1 MEPYINMEKIIL
13 TDDLFLG
20 DGNHKIVYAHPTD
33 KNLCIKILR
42 TPNDDDFA
50 KEMRYRK
57 SLGKRADSMTLLTKF
72 FGLVDTSKGAGYLFE
87 RVIDYDGRSSKT
99 MLKIFEDTVADKNLL
114 PETEKLLRDFKRA
127 YFDEK
132 FLLAG
137 VDADNYLVQ
146 RISPT
151 ERRVRI
157 IDNIGC
163 AAAIPLPYYFDYF
176 AVKRVKKYWRIFVK
190 QLRSDY
196 GGIFPEDFLREL
208 DTI

>member
-1 MEPYINMEKIIL
+1 MSEKIIL

-33 KNLCIKILR
+33 KNLCVKLLR
-42 TPNDDDFA
+42 TPDDPDFA

-57 SLGKRADSMTLLTKF
+57 ALGERADSMTLLTKF
-72 FGLVDTSKGAGYLFE
+72 FGPVETSKGTGYLFE
-87 RVIDYDGRSSKT
+87 RVLDYDGKVPQT
-99 MLKIFEDTVADKNLL
+99 LLNVMDDTVDGKKLL
-114 PETEKLLRDFKRA
+114 PDTEKLLFDFKRA

-146 RISPT
+146 RVSPT

-157 IDNIGC
+157 IDNIGI
-163 AAAIPLPYYFDYF
+163 ATFVPLPYYFDYF
-176 AVKRVKKYWRIFVK
+176 ANKRAEKYWQRFIE
-190 QLRSDY
+190 QLRLDY
-196 GGIFPEDFLREL
+196 GKLFSEEFLKEL
-208 DTI
+208 GKM

>member
-1 MEPYINMEKIIL
+1 MINL

-33 KNLCIKILR
+33 KNLCVKLLR
-42 TPNDDDFA
+42 TPDDPDFA

-57 SLGKRADSMTLLTKF
+57 ALGSRADSMTLLTKY
-72 FGLVDTSKGAGYLFE
+72 FGEVETSKGKGYLFE
-87 RVIDYDGRSSKT
+87 RVLDFDGKISQT
-99 MLKIFEDTVADKNLL
+99 MLNVFDNTIANKKLL
-114 PETEKLLRDFKRA
+114 PATEKLLLDFKRV

-137 VDADNYLVQ
+137 VDPDNYLVQ
-146 RISPT
+146 RTSPT

-163 AAAIPLPYYFDYF
+163 SASIPLPYYFNYF
-176 AVKRVKKYWRIFVK
+176 AQKRLKKYWGRFVD
-190 QLRSDY
+190 LMRSDY
-196 GGIFPEDFLREL
+196 EKLFDAEFLRKLAE
-208 DTI
+208 I

>member
-1 MEPYINMEKIIL
+1 MNEKIIL

-33 KNLCIKILR
+33 LKLCVKLLR
-42 TPNDDDFA
+42 TPDDPDFA

-57 SLGKRADSMTLLTKF
+57 ALGSRADSMTLLTKY
-72 FGLVDTSKGAGYLFE
+72 FGEVETSKGKGYLFE
-87 RVIDYDGRSSKT
+87 RVTDFDGKNSQT
-99 MLKIFEDTVADKNLL
+99 MLNVLDDTVADKNLL
-114 PETEKLLRDFKRA
+114 PATEKLLLDFKRT

-137 VDADNYLVQ
+137 VDPDNYLVQ

-157 IDNIGC
+157 IDNIGI
-163 AAAIPLPYYFDYF
+163 ATFVPLPYYFDYF
-176 AVKRVKKYWRIFVK
+176 ALKRAKKYWGRFVDQMRDGYGEIF
-190 QLRSDY
+190 S
-196 GGIFPEDFLREL
+196 EEFLGKL
-208 DTI
+208 ADI

>member
-1 MEPYINMEKIIL
+1 MINL

-33 KNLCIKILR
+33 KNLCVKLLR
-42 TPNDDDFA
+42 TPDDPDFA

-57 SLGKRADSMTLLTKF
+57 ALGSRADSMTLLTKY
-72 FGLVDTSKGAGYLFE
+72 FGEVETSKGKGYLFE
-87 RVIDYDGRSSKT
+87 RVLDYDGKISQT
-99 MLKIFEDTVADKNLL
+99 MLNVFDDTIADKKLL
-114 PETEKLLRDFKRA
+114 PATEKLLLDFKRV

-137 VDADNYLVQ
+137 VDPDNYLVQ

-163 AAAIPLPYYFDYF
+163 SASIPLPYYFDYF
-176 AVKRVKKYWRIFVK
+176 AQKRLKKYWGRFVD
-190 QLRSDY
+190 LMRSDY
-196 GGIFPEDFLREL
+196 GKIFSEDFLRKLAE
-208 DTI
+208 I

>member
-1 MEPYINMEKIIL
+1 MINL

-33 KNLCIKILR
+33 KNLCVKILR
-42 TPNDDDFA
+42 TPDDPDFK
-50 KEMRYRK
+50 KESRYRK
-57 SLGKRADSMTLLTKF
+57 ALGDRADKMTLLTKY
-72 FGLVDTSKGAGYLFE
+72 FGEVETSKGKGYLFE
-87 RVIDYDGRSSKT
+87 RVLDYDGKISQT
-99 MLKIFEDTVADKNLL
+99 MLNVFDDTVSNPKLL
-114 PETEKLLRDFKRA
+114 PETQKLLRDFKKT

-157 IDNIGC
+157 IDNIGI
-163 AAAIPLPYYFDYF
+163 ATFIALPYYFDYF
-176 AVKRVKKYWRIFVK
+176 AMKRAKKYWRRFVE
-190 QLRSDY
+190 QLRLDY
-196 GGIFPEDFLREL
+196 KNIFTEEFLREL
-208 DTI
+208 GSL

>member
-1 MEPYINMEKIIL
+1 MINL

-33 KNLCIKILR
+33 KNLCVKLLR
-42 TPNDDDFA
+42 TPDDPDFA
-50 KEMRYRK
+50 KEMGYRK
-57 SLGKRADSMTLLTKF
+57 ALGSRADSMTLLTKY
-72 FGLVDTSKGAGYLFE
+72 FGEVETSKGKGYLFE
-87 RVIDYDGRSSKT
+87 RVLDYDGKISQT
-99 MLKIFEDTVADKNLL
+99 MLNVFDDTIADKKLL
-114 PETEKLLRDFKRA
+114 PATKKLLLDFKRV

-137 VDADNYLVQ
+137 VDPDNYLVQ

-163 AAAIPLPYYFDYF
+163 SASIPLPYYFDYF
-176 AVKRVKKYWRIFVK
+176 AQKRLKKYWARFVD
-190 QLRSDY
+190 LMRSDY
-196 GGIFPEDFLREL
+196 GNLFDAEFLRKLAE
-208 DTI
+208 I